1 LGLCGLVSGQEVT
14 DQEMTFDG
22 MVPEK
27 KGLLKLSWVD
37 PDIDFSVYTKVI
49 PGEAYFEFRAVKK
62 SSGLAARSSN
72 KREFWISDKDKQ
84 KLIDTVSDIFE
95 EEIAKSKH
103 FTVVEEPGP
112 DTLIIR
118 GGLLDII
125 SKVPPDLMGSGQI
138 YLTSVAE
145 ATLVI
150 EVVDSLSGEVIYRA
164 VERRAA
170 QRPGQTA
177 MSAIPANTVT
187 TWAEV
192 KRWAQRWGR
201 KLREGLDAIHE

>member
-1 LGLCGLVSGQEVT
+1 MMSGTALGKIAVVTLALGLFAGPSAVAQVQDPAKSSEVT

-37 PDIDFSVYTKVI
+37 PDIDFTVYTKVI

-62 SSGLAARSSN
+62 SSGLAVRSSN

-125 SKVPPDLMGSGQI
+125 SKVLP
-138 YLTSVAE
+138 AE
-145 ATLVI
+145 L
-150 EVVDSLSGEVIYRA
+150 
-164 VERRAA
+164 
-170 QRPGQTA
+170 RP
-177 MSAIPANTVT
+177 
-187 TWAEV
+187 
-192 KRWAQRWGR
+192 
-201 KLREGLDAIHE
+201 REGCLLKHRF